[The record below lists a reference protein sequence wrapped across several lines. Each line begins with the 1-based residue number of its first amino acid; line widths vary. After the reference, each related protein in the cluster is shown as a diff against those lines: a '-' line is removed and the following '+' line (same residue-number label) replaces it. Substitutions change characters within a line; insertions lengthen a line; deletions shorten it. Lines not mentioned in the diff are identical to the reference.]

1 LKDVWLDEGARKLE
15 KFSNEQ
21 QHFKGAIFKGK

>member
-1 LKDVWLDEGARKLE
+1 MLGLMRGARKLE